1 MPEKNSTLQ
10 SCAKSS
16 AKSNSGL
23 GFYKRRRGILEHL
36 EAGTISL
43 LDLAVHDYLN
53 LKANLVVGSGSSLPP
68 GVCITSA
75 TAIRATC
82 PSQISERAIQRSL
95 EHMEGIGW
103 IRRWNVRGKR
113 GNYPILIC
121 RASVHDLSGNEYRVN
136 GEATKDWRNPV
147 LDPVGDLSALSSGA
161 DAKLSG
167 DREVRTEKK
176 EAEEAETASASLPK
190 GQTKTKPKPH
200 PSWKAVGLK
209 PCGTL
214 KFCREWEG
222 AYDAAPVGEDLVD
235 LMESAIQSCQGKKIP
250 VPPPFYRAKHKM
262 DAEDDGFPTHEIPDC
277 EPGPLARMSSGG
289 PKYSDYVKDDAIS
302 RIPGP
307 TELPKEYQR

>member
-1 MPEKNSTLQ
+1 MRT
-10 SCAKSS
+10 SS
-16 AKSNSGL
+16 AKSNGGL

-95 EHMEGIGW
+95 EHLEEIRW

-113 GNYPILIC
+113 GNYPILVC

-147 LDPVGDLSALSSGA
+147 LEPVGDLSQLSSKA
-161 DAKLSG
+161 AANLSG

-176 EAEEAETASASLPK
+176 EGEEAATAAPVPAVGEKPKTKRNPEAWEAVGIEPSGSLKFVQAWERIYRDRPDGEPLSVTMERAIQYCQQNGIRVSPPFFSAKRVAERREECDSFPSHDEPPEIAKMPSGGPSLPK
-190 GQTKTKPKPH
+190 
-200 PSWKAVGLK
+200 
-209 PCGTL
+209 
-214 KFCREWEG
+214 E
-222 AYDAAPVGEDLVD
+222 
-235 LMESAIQSCQGKKIP
+235 LM
-250 VPPPFYRAKHKM
+250 
-262 DAEDDGFPTHEIPDC
+262 
-277 EPGPLARMSSGG
+277 L
-289 PKYSDYVKDDAIS
+289 
-302 RIPGP
+302 
-307 TELPKEYQR
+307 

>member
-1 MPEKNSTLQ
+1 MRRN
-10 SCAKSS
+10 A
-16 AKSNSGL
+16 GL

-53 LKANLVVGSGSSLPP
+53 LKANLVAGSGSSLPP

-75 TAIRATC
+75 TAIHATC

-95 EHMEGIGW
+95 EHLEEIGW

-113 GNYPILIC
+113 GNYPVLVC

-136 GEATKDWRNPV
+136 GEATTDWRNPV
-147 LDPVGDLSALSSGA
+147 LEPVGDLSPLSSKA

-176 EAEEAETASASLPK
+176 EGEEAAAATAASP
-190 GQTKTKPKPH
+190 GGETKPKPH

-209 PCGTL
+209 PCGTA
-214 KFCREWEG
+214 KFCRQWEG
-222 AYDAAPVGEDLVD
+222 AYDAGDEGEDLVD
-235 LMESAIQSCQGKKIP
+235 VMESAIQSCQAKKIP
-250 VPPPFYRAKHKM
+250 VPRPFYHAKHKM
-262 DAEDDGFPTHEIPDC
+262 QAELATEQESDEM
-277 EPGPLARMSSGG
+277 ARMSSGG
-289 PKYSDYVKDDAIS
+289 PSIS
-302 RIPGP
+302 PEMMR
-307 TELPKEYQR
+307 